1 MHTTKACKACL
12 CLYGENTPLCNDSS
26 KPYCGFMITPI
37 RLDTSSPIC
46 VHTTPQASKKY
57 PNNKNLL
64 FPFLFQYDFRN
75 CMVGLPL
82 VKLVE
87 IQNQKQA
94 WPHQT
99 SFMNTIWT
107 SWWFQPLW
115 KILVKIRNLPQIG
128 LKIWNIWNHHP
139 VKVSTKQPLVYTLHL
154 IVSTLS
160 KRKCIKKTA
169 HLPSL
174 VCFSGLTIFSELGHS
189 ISSSPP
195 GSNNK
200 KRRVKSSWPGPFF
213 PKPVSPA
220 GPGKAAMRNEFSTAE
235 SGVAPCDKVIANEES
250 KPCVEGESVH
260 HAQNTLWYIEVHIF
274 PTRHEQIRR
283 IVTHPWSLSHVTW
296 KLAIVK
302 VDSWTW
308 ASHHFQL
315 PFVKLPCPIQLN
327 LLTCAEACACCC
339 AAAMTWSWKLLHQMW
354 AAMIHQLFMGNI
366 GFRTKKARN
375 QTARNDYGK
384 EESYPK
390 CILVRHYTED
400 LQTTMPFS

>member
-1 MHTTKACKACL
+1 
-12 CLYGENTPLCNDSS
+12 
-26 KPYCGFMITPI
+26 MITPI

-274 PTRHEQIRR
+274 PT
-283 IVTHPWSLSHVTW
+283 
-296 KLAIVK
+296 K
-302 VDSWTW
+302 TW
-308 ASHHFQL
+308 ANSKNSYTPLKSFTCNL
-315 PFVKLPCPIQLN
+315 KISNCESWFLN
-327 LLTCAEACACCC
+327 LGFPSFSASIRETSLPNSVESADLRRGLRLLLRRGNDL
-339 AAAMTWSWKLLHQMW
+339 KLKIIASNVSSNDSPTFHGKHWLQ
-354 AAMIHQLFMGNI
+354 N
-366 GFRTKKARN
+366 KKSPES
-375 QTARNDYGK
+375 TARNDYGK

-400 LQTTMPFS
+400 LQTTMPFSKVHVQVRFWS